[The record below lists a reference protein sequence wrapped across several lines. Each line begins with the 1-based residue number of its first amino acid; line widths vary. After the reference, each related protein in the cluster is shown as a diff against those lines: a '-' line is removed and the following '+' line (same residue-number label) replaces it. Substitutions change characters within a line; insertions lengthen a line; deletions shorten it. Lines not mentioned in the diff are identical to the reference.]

1 MMTIFILMITTMMM
15 VMMTSVFAD
24 YRDLVVIINIMVM
37 LMKYRIR
44 PNAVQVRHAEAS
56 GASAV
61 LLYPDPSDVIDDELE
76 PRDAYPRT
84 HSLPGWSTQRGSL
97 WRFGDP
103 LTPGTPS
110 IGLLLI
116 YKCHMQFP
124 LKID

>member
-1 MMTIFILMITTMMM
+1 M
-15 VMMTSVFAD
+15 V
-24 YRDLVVIINIMVM
+24 IMAIM
-37 LMKYRIR
+37 LMEHLH
-44 PNAVQVRHAEAS
+44 PNTVQVRHAEAS

-84 HSLPGWSTQRGSL
+84 HSLPGWTTQRGSL

-110 IGLLLI
+110 RGLLLI
-116 YKCHMQFP
+116 H
-124 LKID
+124 I